1 MALISVTRLRVRSLG
16 YLLQFVW
23 EAVRSA
29 RQAEQSS
36 GFLGGRL
43 LRNPENVF
51 WTLTAWEDE
60 KAMNAYRTGGA
71 HRSVMPKL
79 LIWCDEATFV
89 HWNQESSELPSWQ
102 EAYRHILKE
111 GKPSKVKY
119 PSAAQLTNQ
128 IPVPKPSRI
137 ERTLK
142 HSVLRGP

>member
-1 MALISVTRLRVRSLG
+1 MALVSVTRLRVRSLG

-29 RQAEQSS
+29 RQAEQSP

-51 WTLTAWEDE
+51 WTITFWEDAA
-60 KAMNAYRTGGA
+60 AMNAYRTGGA
-71 HRSVMPKL
+71 HRRVMPKL
-79 LIWCDEATFV
+79 LAWCDEAAVV

-102 EAYRHILKE
+102 DAHQHMLKE
-111 GKPSKVKY
+111 GKPSKVNY
-119 PSAAQLTNQ
+119 PSLAHVAND
-128 IPVPKPSRI
+128 IPAPKPSRI

-142 HSVLRGP
+142 PAVLR